1 MEENKKS
8 IDGII
13 EKLALIA
20 DGIETLFPE
29 SKTAIAIEL
38 GMDEY
43 KKVQTNFR
51 KIDHHH
57 KQFVIEISTT
67 QFMFLLD
74 ESLNASS
81 DKTLENPS
89 QLEVGKDTSSVG

>member
-1 MEENKKS
+1 MEENQKS
-8 IDGII
+8 IDGVI

-38 GMDEY
+38 EKDEF
-43 KKVQTNFR
+43 KKVQNNFR

-57 KQFVIEISTT
+57 KQFVIEISNT
-67 QFMFLLD
+67 QFMFLMD
-74 ESLNASS
+74 ESLNAAEG
-81 DKTLENPS
+81 KTSENPS
-89 QLEVGKDTSSVG
+89 QPVVGKDTSSAG

>member
-1 MEENKKS
+1 MEENQKS

-38 GMDEY
+38 EMDEY
-43 KKVQTNFR
+43 KKVQNNFR

-57 KQFVIEISTT
+57 KQFMIEISTT
-67 QFMFLLD
+67 QFMFLLG
-74 ESLNASS
+74 ESSNVSS
-81 DKTLENPS
+81 DKTSEILS
-89 QLEVGKDTSSVG
+89 QPEVGKDTSSVG

>member
-1 MEENKKS
+1 MEENQKS
-8 IDGII
+8 IDGVI

-38 GMDEY
+38 DKEEF
-43 KKVQTNFR
+43 KKVQNNFR

-57 KQFVIEISTT
+57 KQFVIEISST
-67 QFMFLLD
+67 QFMFLMD
-74 ESLNASS
+74 ESLNAAEG
-81 DKTLENPS
+81 KTSENLS
-89 QLEVGKDTSSVG
+89 QPVVGKDTSSAG

>member
-1 MEENKKS
+1 MDENQKS
-8 IDGII
+8 IDGVI

-38 GMDEY
+38 NVEEF
-43 KKVQTNFR
+43 KKVQNNFR

-57 KQFVIEISTT
+57 KQFMIEISNT
-67 QFMFLLD
+67 QFMFLLG
-74 ESLNASS
+74 ESSNVSE

-89 QLEVGKDTSSVG
+89 QPEDGKGTSSVG